1 MAALHH
7 TAAHARAHG
16 THECLSRQR
25 LVEVRSTV
33 GTQRVPPRSG
43 ATKGAPRAAV
53 PPPFILPSTL
63 LTWLLSLLPHH
74 KYPKCPHQFSPV
86 LVDTGAVART
96 APDRPM
102 APHCRQQCARRPEE
116 RRVGE

>member
-33 GTQRVPPRSG
+33 GTHRVPPRSG

-53 PPPFILPSTL
+53 PPPFILPYTL
-63 LTWLLSLLPHH
+63 LTVLLSLLPHH
-74 KYPKCPHQFSPV
+74 TYTQGPHPYSPV
-86 LVDTGAVART
+86 LVEIAAMPRNANDRAMATTHPPPAPRT
-96 APDRPM
+96 
-102 APHCRQQCARRPEE
+102 E
-116 RRVGE
+116 RSTLKD

>member
-25 LVEVRSTV
+25 LVEVRSPV

-43 ATKGAPRAAV
+43 ATKGDPRAAV
-53 PPPFILPSTL
+53 PPPSILTSTL
-63 LTWLLSLLPHH
+63 LTLLLSLFQRHRRLQGPHRF
-74 KYPKCPHQFSPV
+74 CPV
-86 LVDTGAVART
+86 LVAHDAVART
-96 APDRPM
+96 AAERAM
-102 APHCRQQCARRPEE
+102 APPCLLHCAIRR
-116 RRVGE
+116 

>member
-53 PPPFILPSTL
+53 PPPFIRSEEHTSELQ
-63 LTWLLSLLPHH
+63 SLMRISYAVFCLKKKKREYRELRRQ
-74 KYPKCPHQFSPV
+74 KYIYELKSQ
-86 LVDTGAVART
+86 T
-96 APDRPM
+96 
-102 APHCRQQCARRPEE
+102 QK
-116 RRVGE
+116 

>member
-74 KYPKCPHQFSPV
+74 KSLKGPHQFSPV
-86 LVDTGAVART
+86 LVDPGAVARP
-96 APDRPM
+96 AADRAM
-102 APHCRQQCARRPEE
+102 EPHCPSQCAHRWTE
-116 RRVGE
+116 RGVGK

>member
-1 MAALHH
+1 MKRGACVARESRGAPSRGRNASSSRSTMAALHH

-74 KYPKCPHQFSPV
+74 KYLKGRS
-86 LVDTGAVART
+86 
-96 APDRPM
+96 
-102 APHCRQQCARRPEE
+102 EE
-116 RRVGE
+116 HTSELTS

>member
-74 KYPKCPHQFSPV
+74 KLLNGPPHFYPV
-86 LVDTGAVART
+86 LVYHGAVART
-96 APDRPM
+96 TAARPL
-102 APHCRQQCARRPEE
+102 APHCHFPCQT
-116 RRVGE
+116 